1 MSTTLFNKT
10 LSAFA
15 ATLLLACGK
24 PEPPMSGKEALD
36 SLPVSERAA
45 LNALL
50 TDAGVSEAAL
60 RPVGR
65 FGLDK
70 NPLAIVISKGHITGL
85 RISGTPLASMKAVAG
100 LPELAALWL
109 PDNKLTE
116 IAGLETAAKLTEL
129 TLSRN
134 PITTITGLAGVAALE
149 SLALDGNAL
158 TSVVG
163 FPALAELRTLD
174 LSGNRLTSLAG
185 LAVLPKLWTIRAINN
200 PLTDVEAV
208 RPVRTR
214 GGDIEVP
221 EALMG
226 IALGV
231 NQPRPAGESA
241 SAFALKLPKTNGKTE
256 GVHTPELRSTPRVF
270 DHPGRLRKLTGASYV
285 FLVEGDN
292 VTTDPVTIEMSVK
305 RGRVRVYLGDRGG
318 YRYVEATP
326 DTPARLVGTLFAGLN
341 YHMVIE
347 ATDGVAEDM
356 HWRVFRK

>member
-1 MSTTLFNKT
+1 MTLLNKT
-10 LSAFA
+10 LSAVA
-15 ATLLLACGK
+15 ALLLLACGES
-24 PEPPMSGKEALD
+24 EPSMSSKDALE
-36 SLPVSERAA
+36 SLPVTERAA
-45 LNALL
+45 LGALL
-50 TDAGVSEAAL
+50 KDAGIPESAL

-65 FGLDK
+65 LGLDK

-116 IAGLETAAKLTEL
+116 ITGLEATGKLTEL
-129 TLSRN
+129 ALSRN
-134 PITTITGLAGVAALE
+134 QITTITGLAGAAALE

-163 FPALAELRTLD
+163 FPALAELRSVE

-185 LAVLPKLWTIRAINN
+185 LDVLPKLWTIRAVNN
-200 PLTDVEAV
+200 PLSDVEAA

-214 GGDIEVP
+214 GGNIEVP
-221 EALMG
+221 GALMG

-231 NQPRPAGESA
+231 NQLRPAGESA
-241 SAFALKLPKTNGKTE
+241 SAFALKLPKTTGNTE
-256 GVHTPELRSTPRVF
+256 AVETPELRNTQRVF
-270 DHPGRLRKLTGASYV
+270 EYPGRLRKLTGASYV
-285 FLVEGDN
+285 FLVEGTN
-292 VTTDPVTIEMSVK
+292 VTIDPVTIEMSVK

-326 DTPARLVGTLFAGLN
+326 DTPARLVGTLIAGLN

-347 ATDGVAEDM
+347 ATDGVAEDLQ
-356 HWRVFRK
+356 WRVFRQ